1 MHFVSSF
8 YQNFH
13 TSRPL
18 SGAGTMWGQY
28 TCLCVLVFIPFLL
41 TLLVGHN
48 HSCSPHPE
56 NPVSFSWP
64 PEDYNFK
71 HHYLIERSSSEYWTV
86 EIKLHYVFQKEKHG
100 SKPEQEKIQTSSLK
114 MGHERERGLKKDT
127 TFYVLWPGQ
136 LGTSPSGDLG
146 EMVRSHISLLLE
158 GWESRVFIPQFPLVT
173 TESWSWDTH
182 MLP

>member
-1 MHFVSSF
+1 MQGPCEDSTMPVCSGFHSFPFNTLSS
-8 YQNFH
+8 
-13 TSRPL
+13 
-18 SGAGTMWGQY
+18 
-28 TCLCVLVFIPFLL
+28 
-41 TLLVGHN
+41 HN
-48 HSCSPHPE
+48 HSCSLHPE

-71 HHYLIERSSSEYWTV
+71 HHLLIGCSSSEYWTMQ
-86 EIKLHYVFQKEKHG
+86 IKLQKEKHG

-114 MGHERERGLKKDT
+114 MRHERERGLKKDT

-136 LGTSPSGDLG
+136 LGTSLSGDLG
-146 EMVRSHISLLLE
+146 EMVKSHFSLLLE
-158 GWESRVFIPQFPLVT
+158 GWESRVFIPQFLMVT